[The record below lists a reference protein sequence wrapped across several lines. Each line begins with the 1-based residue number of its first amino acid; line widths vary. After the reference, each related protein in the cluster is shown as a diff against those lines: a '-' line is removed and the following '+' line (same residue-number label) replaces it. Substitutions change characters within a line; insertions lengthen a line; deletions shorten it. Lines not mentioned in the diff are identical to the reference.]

1 MALWRGI
8 PTNVKVHVVGV
19 GNYNEFLVLALQLR
33 ERIFAHVALLWLLAV
48 RHHDGAFDL
57 VSELQ
62 QVGAQTRKAWGGVP
76 IVAGVY
82 RELVETGGGREF
94 YVMCGSPAGTEG
106 RQNL

>member
-8 PTNVKVHVVGV
+8 PTNVKVRVVGV

-57 VSELQ
+57 VSGLQ

-82 RELVETGGGREF
+82 RELVETGGGVSFMLCVVVQQELRD
-94 YVMCGSPAGTEG
+94 ART
-106 RQNL
+106 